1 MSLAENV
8 QSSTENGN
16 PTHFDAI
23 VVGAGFGGLSML
35 HELRNMDLNVKVL
48 ESAEDV
54 GGTWYWNRYP
64 GARTDSESWY
74 YSTYSFA
81 KEIKDEWNW
90 SERYPAQPEVLRYL
104 QFVTDRLDL
113 RKDIQFNTHVEH
125 ATYDEPS
132 GQWFVTT
139 RDGSNYTAR
148 YFILAV
154 GIVSHPYVPPFP
166 GLDKFQGEHYVTSR
180 WPHEPVDLAGKRVVV
195 IGTGATSVQLLPII
209 AHTVEHVTVLQ
220 RTPNYVLP
228 ARNYALTGEQQHAI
242 RRDHAEI
249 FDNARN
255 HFFGMPFT
263 TAERSADEV
272 PSQDW
277 HRVLDGGWE
286 VGGFRYL
293 FETFNDILVNEKS
306 NELAAEFIRNK
317 IRAVV
322 KDPKT
327 AELLC
332 PKNYPLGGKRPPLG
346 HLYYETF
353 NRDNVELVDVSETP
367 IEEIT
372 ANGLRVG
379 DTEYEADILIFA
391 TGFDA
396 MTGAASHIDIRGR
409 NGITIKEKWEDGPR
423 SYLGMTVD
431 EFPNMFMVC
440 GPQTPFANIPLVIEM
455 CVDWIRDTIA
465 HLRTEGIGA
474 IEATAAASDSWT
486 QYMDELVQ
494 QTILHKGRHAWFMG
508 DNIPG
513 KRRVV
518 LVHFGGIDVYQRE
531 CDQVR
536 DRGFEGFALSGSNSP
551 AEAVSPA

>member
-1 MSLAENV
+1 MNQPV
-8 QSSTENGN
+8 
-16 PTHFDAI
+16 THFDAV

-35 HELRNMDLNVKVL
+35 HELRKMDLTVKVL
-48 ESAEDV
+48 ESASDV

-104 QFVTDRLDL
+104 RFVTDRLDL
-113 RKDIQFNTHVEH
+113 RKDIQFNTHVEN
-125 ATYDEPS
+125 ATYDESS
-132 GQWFVTT
+132 GQWFITT
-139 RDGSNYTAR
+139 RDGGSYTAR

-154 GIVSHPYVPPFP
+154 GIVSHPYIPPFP
-166 GLDKFQGEHYVTSR
+166 GLEKFSGEHYVTSR
-180 WPHEPVDLAGKRVVV
+180 WPHEPVDLAGKRVLVV
-195 IGTGATSVQLLPII
+195 GTGATAVQLLPII
-209 AHTVEHVTVLQ
+209 AHAAEHVTVFQ

-228 ARNYALTGEQQHAI
+228 ARNYSLTGEQQHAI
-242 RRDHAEI
+242 RRDHDEI
-249 FDNARN
+249 FDKARN

-263 TAERSADEV
+263 TAEYGADEV
-272 PSQDW
+272 PSEDW

-286 VGGFRYL
+286 IGGFRYL
-293 FETFNDILVNEKS
+293 FETFNDILFNDKA
-306 NELAAEFIRNK
+306 NDLAAEFIRNK
-317 IRAVV
+317 IRAIV

-353 NRDNVELVDVSETP
+353 NRDNVDLVDVSETP
-367 IEEIT
+367 IDEIT
-372 ANGLRVG
+372 ANGLRIG
-379 DTEYEADILIFA
+379 DTEYEADVLIFA

-396 MTGAASHIDIRGR
+396 VTGAARHIDIRGR

-431 EFPNMFMVC
+431 QFPNMFMVC
-440 GPQTPFANIPLVIEM
+440 GPQTPFANIPLVIEI
-455 CVDWIRDTIA
+455 CVEWIRDTIA
-465 HLRTEGIGA
+465 HLQAEGIGA
-474 IEATAAASDSWT
+474 IEATPAASEKWRD
-486 QYMDELVQ
+486 YMDELVH
-494 QTILHKGRHAWFMG
+494 QTVVHKGRHAWFMG

-513 KRRVV
+513 KKRVV
-518 LVHFGGIDVYQRE
+518 LVHFGGIDVFQRE
-531 CDQVR
+531 CDEVR
-536 DRGFEGFALSGSNSP
+536 ESGFEGFALSGSNTQS
-551 AEAVSPA
+551 